1 MEIQISRREIM
12 TGELLSEWR
21 RERDGISIKCVFKTS
36 VFLYCNLTEKNKQT
50 IEKNICCKIRFRV
63 SFCK

>member
-21 RERDGISIKCVFKTS
+21 RERDGISIKCVFKIRVS
-36 VFLYCNLTEKNKQT
+36 LYYNLTEK
-50 IEKNICCKIRFRV
+50 KNSRKIKFRASLCK
-63 SFCK
+63 